1 MPVEFVMVDW
11 QIFATLAA
19 PILTLFLGVWINRRF
34 ENRPVLLSHWGHVSS
49 FNYQRQDGTTGIV
62 NTHSVV
68 ITNAGR
74 RAATNVRLSHTVLP
88 DFNIWPAV
96 EYQLKEV
103 PNSGPDI
110 VIPTLVPSQY
120 LTISYLYFPPVTYAS
135 VNAGVRCDEG
145 FATQIPV
152 LLQRQYPTWY
162 KVVAGALM
170 ILGMALLVYGLFE
183 IGALM
188 VGAISHFGGYT

>member
-1 MPVEFVMVDW
+1 MQMELAMVNW

-19 PILTLFLGVWINRRF
+19 PILALFLGVWVNRRF

-49 FNYQRQDGTTGIV
+49 FNYQKGDGATGIV

-68 ITNAGR
+68 IRNAGR
-74 RAATNVRLSHTVLP
+74 RAATNVRLSHTILP

-96 EYQLKEV
+96 EYQLRDL

-110 VIPTLVPSQY
+110 LIPTLVPGQHI
-120 LTISYLYFPPVTYAS
+120 TISYLYYPPVTYAN
-135 VNAGVRCDEG
+135 VNAGVKCNEG

-152 LLQRQYPTWY
+152 LLQPKHPTWH
-162 KVVAGALM
+162 KVVGGMLM
-170 ILGMALLVYGLFE
+170 ILGIASLLYGIFE
-183 IGALM
+183 LVQLIVAT
-188 VGAISHFGGYT
+188 VSTARPQ